1 MQRRAVITGI
11 GVVAPN
17 ALGKDEF
24 CQAIREGRS
33 GIGPIT
39 LFDVS
44 EFASRIGGQVKEFDT
59 TPFLSKKEARR
70 MDRFTLFGVI
80 ASDLAVKD
88 SGLDMEQENG
98 DRIGVI
104 IGSGIGGIGTFETQ
118 HDVLKT
124 RGPSRVSP
132 FMVPMMIGDMAA
144 GQVSIRFN
152 ARGPNLDITTA
163 CASGTH
169 SIGEAFHKI
178 RHGQAD
184 VFIAG
189 GAEACISPLGLAG
202 FSSMKALSFRNDDP
216 LHASRPFDRE
226 RDGFVIAEG
235 AGILIVEEYERAKRR
250 GAHIYAE
257 VVGYGATADAHHMTA
272 PAPGGEGAARSMAMA
287 LADAGIA
294 PDEVDYIN
302 AHGTSTPLND
312 KLETMAIKTVLGA
325 AANKVKISSTKSMTG
340 HLLGAAGPVESA
352 GCMLMMEQGFIHPT
366 INYEHPDPECDLD
379 YVPNTAIEHPV
390 KVVLKNSFGFGGHNA
405 SLVFKKI

>member
-1 MQRRAVITGI
+1 VQRRAVITGI

-59 TPFLSKKEARR
+59 TPYLSKKEARR

-80 ASDLAVKD
+80 AADMAVED
-88 SGLDMEQENG
+88 SGLDMEQENR

-104 IGSGIGGIGTFETQ
+104 IGSGIGGIGTFEAQ

-124 RGPSRVSP
+124 RGPGRVSP

-235 AGILIVEEYERAKRR
+235 AGILIVEEYEHAKRR

-287 LADAGIA
+287 LDDAGIA

-325 AANKVKISSTKSMTG
+325 AAHKVKISSTKSMTG

-379 YVPNTAIEHPV
+379 YVPNTAIEYPV

-405 SLVFKKI
+405 SLVFRKI

>member
-59 TPFLSKKEARR
+59 TPYLSKKEARR

-80 ASDLAVKD
+80 AADMAVED
-88 SGLDMEQENG
+88 SGLDMEQENR

-104 IGSGIGGIGTFETQ
+104 IGSGIGGIGTFEAQ

-124 RGPSRVSP
+124 RGPGRVSP

-235 AGILIVEEYERAKRR
+235 AGILIVEEYEHAKRR

-287 LADAGIA
+287 LDDAGIA

-325 AANKVKISSTKSMTG
+325 AAHKVKISSTKSMTG

-379 YVPNTAIEHPV
+379 YVPNTAIEYPV

-405 SLVFKKI
+405 SLVFRKI